1 MVLNPAVS
9 VRFSVEDEEIGFA
22 SSISLT
28 GLRVGDGGVRL
39 TTIGGKDSVVIG
51 SVSPI
56 VSHSLL
62 TMSGSGGVLPTDLV
76 SISFIWFLTYETH

>member
-1 MVLNPAVS
+1 M
-9 VRFSVEDEEIGFA
+9 RGIGFA
-22 SSISLT
+22 SIISLT

-39 TTIGGKDSVVIG
+39 RTIGEDSVVIG

-56 VSHSLL
+56 VGHSLL
-62 TMSGSGGVLPTDLV
+62 TMGGSGGVLPTDLV